1 MLDVNQIAKRSNR
14 ELMDVIAASAKQMA
28 SLAATIVQHAG
39 ELDRREGWRDD
50 GATSLQD
57 WLVGRLG
64 VSTST
69 AKAYAHLSER
79 LFDLPHLT
87 AGLGDGDLSLDK
99 VRTLVDTATPESD
112 RDLARQARDLT
123 VRELAEVARAKKRP
137 SPAQDQIDH
146 DKRSLRFNDLVR
158 TVTAQLPPTSYAEV
172 KACLEARAKRLPSDG
187 ETPLDQRLA
196 DAFMEL
202 IRTSGRRSAT
212 GSTGY
217 TVVAHVPLDVLA
229 DPDATLCGEL
239 DGVGL
244 ISADTVRELLC
255 DATLIVAADDDKG
268 HTMYEGRGER
278 LATDTQRRELARR
291 DRHCCF
297 PGCANALFV
306 IPHHLHEWRAGG
318 KTDLPNL
325 ALLCAYHHHL
335 IHSKLWSVS
344 GNANEELRFAG
355 PDGQVLTSR
364 PSPLW
369 ALVTDPKTSPRRRE
383 GAGAGAGTS
392 TSTSTSTATGTG
404 TGTSKGTGQRSPD
417 PGGRSP

>member
-1 MLDVNQIAKRSNR
+1 MSDTGQIAKRSNR
-14 ELMDVIAASAKQMA
+14 QLMDVIAESAKQMA

-87 AGLGDGDLSLDK
+87 AGLGDGELSLDK

-112 RDLARQARDLT
+112 RALARQARDLT

-146 DKRSLRFNDLVR
+146 DKRSLRFNDVVR
-158 TVTAQLPPTSYAEV
+158 TLTAQLPPSSYAEV

-202 IRTSGRRSAT
+202 VRTSGRRSP
-212 GSTGY
+212 GSSTGY
-217 TVVAHVPLDVLA
+217 TALAHVPLEVLT
-229 DPDATLCGEL
+229 DPASTLCGEL
-239 DGVGL
+239 DGAGL

-268 HTMYEGRGER
+268 HTMYEGRGAR
-278 LATDTQRRELARR
+278 LATRHAAPRTDTARPPLLLPR
-291 DRHCCF
+291 LRQCALRHS
-297 PGCANALFV
+297 A
-306 IPHHLHEWRAGG
+306 
-318 KTDLPNL
+318 
-325 ALLCAYHHHL
+325 
-335 IHSKLWSVS
+335 
-344 GNANEELRFAG
+344 
-355 PDGQVLTSR
+355 
-364 PSPLW
+364 PS
-369 ALVTDPKTSPRRRE
+369 ARVDRRRE
-383 GAGAGAGTS
+383 DRSTQPGLALRVPPSPHSLEAVERERQCERGAPLRGARRPGADLT
-392 TSTSTSTATGTG
+392 TLATVGPGHRAEHTDP
-404 TGTSKGTGQRSPD
+404 TPAPARTWEHRPTPTRPREPESLIRDVRSGIP
-417 PGGRSP
+417 